1 MGPTFSLVLDSTNSD
16 IDSAIRE
23 KTPPGPSP
31 PNPAEEEGGGS
42 RNVVVGDERG
52 RYERILGVEILEME
66 FGFGVELFSVE
77 EDEERVRAGG
87 LVEVKKREINW
98 SSKWIMPDLD
108 WDWRERSS
116 VTRSS
121 ESAVAQWRTE
131 VKRRRG
137 RKTVGN
143 IAIFGRK
150 V

>member
-1 MGPTFSLVLDSTNSD
+1 
-16 IDSAIRE
+16 
-23 KTPPGPSP
+23 
-31 PNPAEEEGGGS
+31 
-42 RNVVVGDERG
+42 
-52 RYERILGVEILEME
+52 ME

-87 LVEVKKREINW
+87 LAAVKKREINW

-143 IAIFGRK
+143 IAIFGRR

>member
-1 MGPTFSLVLDSTNSD
+1 MWGEGVDSEEGERLLGFFEFD
-16 IDSAIRE
+16 V
-23 KTPPGPSP
+23 
-31 PNPAEEEGGGS
+31 AEEEGGGS
-42 RNVVVGDERG
+42 RHVVVGDERG

-66 FGFGVELFSVE
+66 FG
-77 EDEERVRAGG
+77 G
-87 LVEVKKREINW
+87 LAEVKKREINW

-137 RKTVGN
+137 RKRVGN
-143 IAIFGRK
+143 IAIFGRR